1 MEKTINDLN
10 NGLKDQSYRMAWVAN
25 IAMAQIDAERW
36 YRHKNKKVGKY
47 LNYQDRLKIANDGAE
62 YFLQILSMK

>member
-1 MEKTINDLN
+1 
-10 NGLKDQSYRMAWVAN
+10 MAWVAN